1 MGDAAGGAQFTHL
14 AGYHAGVV
22 IRQIMFGL
30 PAKASTA
37 HIPRAT
43 YTDPE
48 LAQVGL
54 TEAEARKA
62 HGAALTVLRWPYH
75 DNDRAQAEGKT
86 AGLIKVMVVKRPPGG
101 RRHRRARRR
110 AN

>member
-1 MGDAAGGAQFTHL
+1 MPS
-14 AGYHAGVV
+14 VV
-22 IRQIMFGL
+22 IRPILFGL
-30 PAKASTA
+30 PAKARQD
-37 HIPRAT
+37 HIPWAT

-62 HGAALTVLRWPYH
+62 HGRRLSVARFEYAE
-75 DNDRAQAEGKT
+75 NDRAQTERKT
-86 AGLIKVMVVKRPPGG
+86 DGLIKVMVVGG
-101 RRHRRARRR
+101 KPRRRLHRRARRR